1 VVVRFGEPDPLA
13 AKLVEGRLVECL
25 LY

>member
-1 VVVRFGEPDPLA
+1 VVRFREPDPLA